1 MAASIERDRQA
12 PGRKRPIGVW
22 IICIYFTISLIFT
35 IYSFWAVLS
44 GAIELD
50 AEMEAYFQSLRP
62 LDYALSTVTGVIS
75 LAFIVM
81 LFRLKRPALP
91 LFGLSFALM
100 IVSWLM
106 QTEWAAL
113 AENYA
118 GIIAGGLTSL
128 LVNALILLYVYRLDR
143 KGVLT

>member
-1 MAASIERDRQA
+1 
-12 PGRKRPIGVW
+12 
-22 IICIYFTISLIFT
+22 
-35 IYSFWAVLS
+35 
-44 GAIELD
+44 
-50 AEMEAYFQSLRP
+50 
-62 LDYALSTVTGVIS
+62 
-75 LAFIVM
+75 
-81 LFRLKRPALP
+81 
-91 LFGLSFALM
+91 M